1 MNKFEINAVY
11 NNLCYDTDKNRI
23 NEWMDFN
30 ILGFYKVLN
39 LITNKSD
46 PLIEKMSIDNKI
58 NYKYNFKLLSKAFN
72 IEDVKV
78 FDANNKYDF
87 CISSNYPDDDYDYIQ
102 GLNDNN
108 GCNISVIIKKL
119 NLDIPYNISY
129 FDPYDYR
136 GNNPYLIFRIDFMN
150 NIDMDNYIST
160 SSISFNI
167 LSNTHTIDNSIND
180 KGLDSITLN
189 NRNLLDDENLK
200 FLSLY
205 DNKIISVKDVIHCVD
220 DIVDID
226 LSLNRSKRYK
236 LDNFRVSSYSP
247 NNYVYTNG
255 ENYNVKKYY

>member
-1 MNKFEINAVY
+1 
-11 NNLCYDTDKNRI
+11 
-23 NEWMDFN
+23 
-30 ILGFYKVLN
+30 
-39 LITNKSD
+39 
-46 PLIEKMSIDNKI
+46 
-58 NYKYNFKLLSKAFN
+58 
-72 IEDVKV
+72 
-78 FDANNKYDF
+78 
-87 CISSNYPDDDYDYIQ
+87 
-102 GLNDNN
+102 
-108 GCNISVIIKKL
+108 
-119 NLDIPYNISY
+119 
-129 FDPYDYR
+129 
-136 GNNPYLIFRIDFMN
+136 
-150 NIDMDNYIST
+150 MDNYIST

-220 DIVDID
+220 DIADID

-236 LDNFRVSSYSP
+236 LDKFRVSSYSP